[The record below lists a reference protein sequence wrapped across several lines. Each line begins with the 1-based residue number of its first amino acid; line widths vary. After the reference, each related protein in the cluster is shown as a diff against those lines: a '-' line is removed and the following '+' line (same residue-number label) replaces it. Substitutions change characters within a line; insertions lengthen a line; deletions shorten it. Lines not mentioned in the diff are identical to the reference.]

1 MRLLLSPSQVVRKL
15 LFSFCAAGIIA
26 AVSLNT
32 ALAHPRHQ
40 HDDAQ
45 ASASLRLSEADQLRL
60 NELTAQLNNNPE
72 NAQAAVA
79 FARFAATQARR
90 LGDTMLLRRA
100 AEILAPWESVE
111 NPPISVLLVRANIK
125 QIDHRFDAA
134 LNDLN
139 QAIRRNPVNPQA
151 RLSRAFILSTIGD
164 ADSAA
169 ADCAALRANISIYIR
184 ETCRARVNGLVGA
197 IDEADARME
206 ALLGVVQPASPAE
219 RLFALSIAADI
230 AERQGA
236 IVAAEVHYKEMLSI
250 DDVSVYARAAYAN
263 FLVTQDRL
271 AEARD
276 TIGDAPHTEA
286 LLLLRVLAADHTSD
300 AVAKSAARELSLR
313 MAVDRAEGD
322 FSHAREYARFAL
334 DHMNDAVLALE
345 MAQENWQVQK
355 EPVDAR
361 ILVRSAMAAHTP
373 SIIDEMRI
381 WVAKTGLQDYSLDIL
396 LIEDGLENT
405 GKIQDKTH
413 AHASVIE

>member
-1 MRLLLSPSQVVRKL
+1 MHPLLSCSQAMRKS
-15 LFSFCAAGIIA
+15 LFIFCVAGILT
-26 AVSLNT
+26 AVSFNT
-32 ALAHPRHQ
+32 ASAHPRHQ
-40 HDDAQ
+40 HDDVQ
-45 ASASLRLSEADQLRL
+45 ASAPLRLSETDQLRL
-60 NELTAQLNNNPE
+60 DELTAQLNNNPE
-72 NAQAAVA
+72 NEQAAVA

-90 LGDTMLLRRA
+90 LGDTTLLRRA
-100 AEILAPWESVE
+100 GESLAPWESIE
-111 NPPISVLLVRANIK
+111 NPPIAVLLLRANIK

-139 QAIRRNPVNPQA
+139 QAIKRSPKNPQA

-164 ADSAA
+164 AESAA

-197 IDEADARME
+197 IDEAGARME
-206 ALLGVVQPASPAE
+206 ALLGVVQPASPVE

-236 IVAAEVHYKEMLSI
+236 PAVAEMRYQEMLSI
-250 DDVSVYARAAYAN
+250 DDSSVYARAAYAD
-263 FLVTQDRL
+263 LLIMQDRL
-271 AEARD
+271 AEVRSI
-276 TIGDAPHTEA
+276 IGDAPHTEA
-286 LLLLRVLAADHTSD
+286 LLLLRILAADHTSD

-334 DHMNDAVLALE
+334 DHMGDAALALE
-345 MAQENWQVQK
+345 MAKENWRAQK

-361 ILVRSAMAAHTP
+361 ILVRSAMAAHAP
-373 SIIDEMRI
+373 NIIADMRI
-381 WVAKTGLQDYSLDIL
+381 WVAKTGLQDYSLDAL
-396 LIEDGLENT
+396 LMEDGVENT
-405 GKIQDKTH
+405 GEIPGVAH